1 MLGDPPWRVELLSRS
16 VPDAPAILHPSAK
29 SGGPL
34 RALQSRNFALLWFGN
49 LLSNT
54 GTWMQQVAEPWLV
67 LRLSNSAFLLGL
79 DSFMT
84 DAPIWLLILAGGII
98 ADRRDRRRTALLF
111 QSIQVVCPILIV
123 VLLATGRIQVW
134 MIIALSLVVG
144 ITDALSGPS
153 INALVPSLVPE
164 EDVPSAVALNS
175 AQFNLSRVLGP
186 FFAGVVMATLGPI
199 VCFALNASSFAPYL
213 LAIYLLRVPSRPSVP
228 IRAGARATSARRSL
242 LEVVAVVAKK
252 RRMREALLTVITT
265 SLFCM
270 PVVTFIPVL
279 VRDAF
284 HLGSK
289 EFGGALSVF
298 GFGGLL
304 GTAVVLPLKTNRQ
317 RQIVSNRAA
326 LGLSAF
332 IIAAALCPVFG
343 IDLALLFV
351 IGGAMVASNTAANS
365 ILQSSIDGRIRG
377 RVSSMYTLALR
388 GGAPLGSLA
397 MGIATSRWGVRTAF
411 LFNGALAFVC
421 HAALIWQGRRRAKLE
436 RKTALSTPTGPR
448 TAPLFLA
455 TEGVLNRPRFT
466 GQGFA

>member
-1 MLGDPPWRVELLSRS
+1 
-16 VPDAPAILHPSAK
+16 
-29 SGGPL
+29 
-34 RALQSRNFALLWFGN
+34 
-49 LLSNT
+49 
-54 GTWMQQVAEPWLV
+54 MQQVAEPWLV

-298 GFGGLL
+298 GFG
-304 GTAVVLPLKTNRQ
+304 
-317 RQIVSNRAA
+317 
-326 LGLSAF
+326 
-332 IIAAALCPVFG
+332 
-343 IDLALLFV
+343 
-351 IGGAMVASNTAANS
+351 
-365 ILQSSIDGRIRG
+365 
-377 RVSSMYTLALR
+377 
-388 GGAPLGSLA
+388 
-397 MGIATSRWGVRTAF
+397 
-411 LFNGALAFVC
+411 
-421 HAALIWQGRRRAKLE
+421 
-436 RKTALSTPTGPR
+436 
-448 TAPLFLA
+448 
-455 TEGVLNRPRFT
+455 
-466 GQGFA
+466 